1 LEVTMSKKATKKGSV
16 VQPAKKS
23 KPKRQIKKV
32 SFKSSPWYAVAAQ
45 SIGVASSPR

>member
-1 LEVTMSKKATKKGSV
+1 MSNKANKKSAV

-23 KPKRQIKKV
+23 KPTKPIKKV

-45 SIGVASSPR
+45 SIGVASTPR